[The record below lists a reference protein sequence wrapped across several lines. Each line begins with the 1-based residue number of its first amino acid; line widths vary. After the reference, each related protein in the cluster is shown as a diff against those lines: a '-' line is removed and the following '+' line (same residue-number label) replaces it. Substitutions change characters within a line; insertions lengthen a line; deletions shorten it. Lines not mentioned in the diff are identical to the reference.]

1 MNLPSCSTLAFA
13 AGPMQVATSAPRS
26 PQFYKYRTADGR
38 IVIVDSLSQ
47 VPPAERA
54 RAEPVD
60 VTKNAAPTSTTSASV
75 IEASK
80 HLDLPSFAAGFGVAL
95 VLGVVVSLLFRNSA
109 RAVSALLLVGFLVAG
124 TGAYFGWLRRSTG
137 QSEALLSSPTAV
149 IDDARKAV
157 EKMKQAQ
164 KQQEQTIHEIEK
176 QAP

>member
-1 MNLPSCSTLAFA
+1 MNLPSCRALAFA

-26 PQFYKYRTADGR
+26 AQFYKYRTADGR
-38 IVIVDSLSQ
+38 TVIVDSLSQ

-54 RAEPVD
+54 RAESVGS
-60 VTKNAAPTSTTSASV
+60 TNNAAPTSTTAGV

-80 HLDLPSFAAGFGVAL
+80 QFDLPSFAAGFGVAL

-109 RAVSALLLVGFLVAG
+109 RAVSALLLMGFVVAG

-137 QSEALLSSPTAV
+137 QSDALLTSPTAV

-164 KQQEQTIHEIEK
+164 KQQDQTIREIEK